1 MTKLLVVR
9 VPQAVDG
16 MTGPVVS
23 SLEHLVGPKE
33 DTLNKGW
40 TSGELFSLSL
50 HPEVKISSPIALCV
64 SLAASMYYRA
74 AQSVF
79 HHWLIREIEQLRL
92 QDADEDGLE

>member
-50 HPEVKISSPIALCV
+50 HPEVKIARPHRTMV
-64 SLAASMYYRA
+64 SFAASM
-74 AQSVF
+74 
-79 HHWLIREIEQLRL
+79 
-92 QDADEDGLE
+92 